1 MTTSNDRLDRIEA
14 LVERNSE
21 AIDKL
26 TADISQLS
34 EDVKR
39 WDNRLSEE
47 IKRWDDRFFQFSRD
61 NLTIART
68 IIITAGTVVILSPV
82 LQALAPAI
90 ETVVSRFLG
99 VGQS

>member
-14 LVERNSE
+14 NLELISNNVAKNTE
-21 AIDKL
+21 AIEKL
-26 TADISQLS
+26 SAD
-34 EDVKR
+34 VAR
-39 WDNRLSEE
+39 WDE
-47 IKRWDDRFFQFSRD
+47 RFFQLSRD

-90 ETVVSRFLG
+90 ETVVTRLLG
-99 VGQS
+99 LDS